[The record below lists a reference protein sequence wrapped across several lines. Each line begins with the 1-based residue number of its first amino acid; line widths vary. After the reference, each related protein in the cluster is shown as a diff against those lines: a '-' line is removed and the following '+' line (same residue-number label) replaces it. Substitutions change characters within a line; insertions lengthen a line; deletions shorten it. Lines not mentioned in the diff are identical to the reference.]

1 MHHCFSFLIQ
11 PKSSMGKTQT
21 IQRAGSASRAR
32 ASSDKFSHVKSS
44 GYGVVHPSPTR
55 TRSSSPGK
63 AKGKTSAKKSPSKKS
78 PSTSRHQS
86 PEKGMMFC
94 HWLSNITKCVCS
106 RVCFLRCFFIIIFS
120 LVCYHTSAWIEFVKK
135 GGGIIIILELMNNFQ
150 YSDHVWSLIKNGDIM
165 SG

>member
-1 MHHCFSFLIQ
+1 MRILLNDYTQVHIKRMHHCFSLLIQ

-63 AKGKTSAKKSPSKKS
+63 AKGKTSAKKSRSKKS

-86 PEKGMMFC
+86 PEKGMIIC
-94 HWLSNITKCVCS
+94 NWLSIITKCVYRGFS
-106 RVCFLRCFFIIIFS
+106 SLRCFLLLFFP
-120 LVCYHTSAWIEFVKK
+120 LCV
-135 GGGIIIILELMNNFQ
+135 ILRKRE
-150 YSDHVWSLIKNGDIM
+150 KN
-165 SG
+165 S

>member
-1 MHHCFSFLIQ
+1 MQKPESHRIFSWNLEFQGNVVYFLLELSGTVFIWNLRTLLRDYAQVHIKRMHNCFSLLIQ

-86 PEKGMMFC
+86 PEKGNYDV
-94 HWLSNITKCVCS
+94 LSLA
-106 RVCFLRCFFIIIFS
+106 F
-120 LVCYHTSAWIEFVKK
+120 
-135 GGGIIIILELMNNFQ
+135 
-150 YSDHVWSLIKNGDIM
+150 
-165 SG
+165 